1 MSADEERAPLLSTA
15 AVGAAEQG
23 APTSA
28 RRRNAF
34 WTLGALYGASA
45 VCLGAFGAHGLK
57 KTITDPAKLASFSTA
72 AHYQVSRRGQTPGH
86 NPFPSVI
93 SVTRLTIKK

>member
-1 MSADEERAPLLSTA
+1 MSTDEERAPLLSTTA
-15 AVGAAEQG
+15 AGATAAEQH
-23 APTSA
+23 PTSS
-28 RRRNAF
+28 RGRNIF

-72 AHYQVSRRGQTPGH
+72 AHYQVRWTTGD
-86 NPFPSVI
+86 
-93 SVTRLTIKK
+93 